1 MFPWLVTAFAGQL
14 ECQELLLLWDR
25 IIGFDSLD
33 ILAGTH
39 MYDELTMSVYS
50 CRCL

>member
-39 MYDELTMSVYS
+39 VMYDELMMSV
-50 CRCL
+50 